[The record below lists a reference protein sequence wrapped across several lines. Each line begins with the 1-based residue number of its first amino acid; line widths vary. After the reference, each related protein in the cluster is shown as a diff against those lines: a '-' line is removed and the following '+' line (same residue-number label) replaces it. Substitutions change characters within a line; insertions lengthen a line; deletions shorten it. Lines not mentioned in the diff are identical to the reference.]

1 MASSYEAISPATAF
15 VVTSMLES
23 VINSG
28 TGWAAR
34 AWGFSHPA
42 AGKTGTTNDCTD
54 AWFVGFTPTVVCG
67 VWGGFDDRRSIGEKM
82 TGAKVALPVWTEF
95 MKAAHVGV
103 PRNAFEA
110 PPGVVTRRI
119 CAETGELA
127 GSDCE
132 ETLEEIFI
140 QGSEPVRQ
148 CRAHS
153 RGRGSY
159 RVFGP

>member
-1 MASSYEAISPATAF
+1 
-15 VVTSMLES
+15 
-23 VINSG
+23 
-28 TGWAAR
+28 
-34 AWGFSHPA
+34 
-42 AGKTGTTNDCTD
+42 
-54 AWFVGFTPTVVCG
+54 
-67 VWGGFDDRRSIGEKM
+67 M

-103 PRNAFEA
+103 PKNAFEA

-119 CAETGELA
+119 CTETGELA

-159 RVFGP
+159 RVFRL